1 MNSFYCQFL
10 GLSTTAYF
18 LNMQSRCSCIIRVFR
33 KKIPSFAPKRCR
45 YKHLPGAKVSEKHC
59 RPAAA
64 AAQLEEYLHVKEKMT
79 EKVSHY
85 ISINLVATQTLLS
98 MNPYDVTNSS
108 LLDERNTVQGDNKL
122 LYNFCIRFQEH
133 KSSNLPHLQPIQGDW
148 S

>member
-1 MNSFYCQFL
+1 MNSFYFQCL

-18 LNMQSRCSCIIRVFR
+18 LNTQLWCSCIVRVFR
-33 KKIPSFAPKRCR
+33 KKIPPFAPKRCR

-64 AAQLEEYLHVKEKMT
+64 AVQIEEYLHVKEKMT
-79 EKVSHY
+79 KQVSHY

-98 MNPYDVTNSS
+98 MNSYDATNSS
-108 LLDERNTVQGDNKL
+108 LLDEWNKVQGDNTF

-133 KSSNLPHLQPIQGDW
+133 KSSNLPRLQPIQGD
-148 S
+148 